1 MQQQLVTSAQSC
13 FISILDQINVLP
25 FFREKG
31 DAAISKRANCD
42 SQKVIEDIL
51 NVTTDIETI
60 ASVNNWVNNSV
71 TDLANCIINFFWN
84 NDMLY
89 E

>member
-1 MQQQLVTSAQSC
+1 MKWLTE
-13 FISILDQINVLP
+13 D
-25 FFREKG
+25 
-31 DAAISKRANCD
+31 ISKRANCD
-42 SQKVIEDIL
+42 NQKVIEDIL

-71 TDLANCIINFFWN
+71 TDLTNRIINFFRN